1 MMNQYQAKYKMYII
15 SHRSFVSDYE
25 GYGRGKMSGK
35 RYCEWACLIRNYYGD
50 IGLFGDPMYVI
61 PFYSLLKG
69 KIPLDLLLN
78 VNTELFVKERVDKF
92 KNDITYIEQ
101 IKKHSGV

>member
-1 MMNQYQAKYKMYII
+1 MLAMCYSISDNGRIKYDHYNNYMNIEKYDGKLRDKYKRLKTI
-15 SHRSFVSDYE
+15 SSY
-25 GYGRGKMSGK
+25 
-35 RYCEWACLIRNYYGD
+35 
-50 IGLFGDPMYVI
+50 
-61 PFYSLLKG
+61 LKG